1 MASNSLHNKFKRDEY
16 FSNQHAV
23 QKEEEGQKNETV
35 NEQINTEAEA
45 ENTESQSA
53 LQTATYELEQTAQTA
68 LQLVDDVVL
77 KNGISHLDELPP
89 LKTDAVYD
97 TKEVFLFK
105 INKIVY
111 EKDEYAT
118 DKFASVIS
126 AMTFADLT
134 IFLVLDGHGDD
145 TDFYIGIKGHDEN
158 RSSAYLAESLKN
170 ALQGQFPGIGI
181 EEMYTLHSNGSGR
194 RKEDNLLDRIANAQT
209 VSSCTSVPSLKDKN
223 GKYTNASFIQGVEK
237 LAMAMRGKTYTAI
250 ILAENLNSGE
260 IKNVRTGY
268 EQIYEQLSLKATQQI
283 NYSTNESLSNALSRT
298 RGTSS
303 SHSTSH
309 SEGTNKSTGTNQSVS
324 EENMAGKL
332 GKATATISQG
342 LMMAG
347 GLIAA
352 SGGLFAGAAMIGA
365 GALGPLVGT
374 LKGKQKTGGTTT
386 SEGTSTSDSTSN
398 TVGESF
404 SETDGKTSTIGET
417 KGFTITRQDK
427 HIQEILKRID
437 KQLERIA
444 ECESTGLWASGA
456 YFLSYDNDRATAET
470 GATIYRSI
478 IQGDMSGVEASAVNT
493 WYSENQNYAD
503 VIKPISCFCHPA
515 FVYNS
520 QMPGSEVYLF
530 PTAMTSS
537 KELALMIG
545 LPRKSVPGILIR
557 EQATFGNKV
566 VAERQDD
573 ERFALGCIT
582 NLDRISK
589 DTKVEL
595 SINSM
600 ASHTFVTGST
610 GCGKSN
616 TVYLLVDSLVRAGR
630 KFMII
635 EPAKGEYKNVFG
647 HREGVKVFGTNPNIM
662 DMLKINPFAFPEGI
676 HVEEH
681 IDRLID
687 IFNACWPMYAA
698 MPAVLKKSISNAY
711 KSCGWDLVKSES
723 LLDIYPTFQDVI
735 RELNTYINSSE
746 YSSDSKGDYK
756 GALGTRLES
765 LTNGIVGQIFVED
778 LCMDQRKSNEALFN
792 ENVIVD
798 LSRVGSM
805 ETKALIMGILVMRLN
820 EFRMSE
826 GLGMNLPLRHVT
838 VLEEAHNLLKAT
850 STSQSQE
857 GSNVLGKSVEMISS
871 SIAEMRTYGEGFII
885 ADQSPSMLDRSAISN
900 TNTKIIMALP
910 NKDDREMAGNSTSLS
925 EPQKTELARLKTGIA
940 VVFQKGWEEAVLC
953 KINRFDGEEKVFQK
967 KAADAEAIEEKPIP
981 FIEFLS
987 MIYTDE
993 IDGDTDDLLST
1004 LEQDHTLSG
1013 KQRYDLQVR
1022 IYEIREAWR
1031 VSEEEGMVCTEP
1043 KDMHD
1048 VTAMLFALGV
1058 GIEGFEKVSSSSA
1071 DLDAFN
1077 NGVRQIIA
1085 ANPNSETFD
1094 EDISLEMYV
1103 RGCSLLNSTEFFET
1117 WCNQYYGYEEE
1128 MDNN

>member
-1 MASNSLHNKFKRDEY
+1 MAGNTLHNKFNRSDYFKHQQNNPSVEPEKKVCDESSNPTMETEPTNNP
-16 FSNQHAV
+16 SNQEDQVKAKFLEV
-23 QKEEEGQKNETV
+23 
-35 NEQINTEAEA
+35 EQ
-45 ENTESQSA
+45 
-53 LQTATYELEQTAQTA
+53 ATQNA

-77 KNGISHLDELPP
+77 KNGINRLNELPP
-89 LKTDAVYD
+89 LQTDVKYD
-97 TKEVFLFK
+97 TKEVYLFK

-126 AMTFADLT
+126 AMTFADVT

-145 TDFYIGIKGHDEN
+145 TDFYIGLKGHDEK
-158 RSSAYLAESLKN
+158 RSSAYLAEALRSSLI
-170 ALQGQFPGIGI
+170 GQFPGIGM
-181 EEMYTLHSNGSGR
+181 EDMYTLLDNGSGR
-194 RKEDNLLDRIANAQT
+194 RKEDKLLDRIAQAQT

-260 IKNVRTGY
+260 IKNIRYGY
-268 EQIYEQLSLKATQQI
+268 EQIYEQLSVKATQQI
-283 NYSTNESLSNALSRT
+283 SYSTNESLSNALSRT
-298 RGTSS
+298 KGTSE
-303 SHSTSH
+303 SHSTSK
-309 SEGTNKSTGTNQSVS
+309 SKGINSSDTLGSSGNQEDFKGKVGKMSGSLLTAGAVLAGTGFGAPLGGILVAAGLAGSAIGFDGKQQGANKSHTNGINES
-324 EENMAGKL
+324 ESESHS
-332 GKATATISQG
+332 IS
-342 LMMAG
+342 
-347 GLIAA
+347 
-352 SGGLFAGAAMIGA
+352 
-365 GALGPLVGT
+365 
-374 LKGKQKTGGTTT
+374 
-386 SEGTSTSDSTSN
+386 
-398 TVGESF
+398 ESF
-404 SETDGKTSTIGET
+404 SETDGRTSTIGET
-417 KGFTITRQDK
+417 KGFTLTRQDK

-456 YFLSYDNDRATAET
+456 YFLSYENDRATAET

-478 IQGDMSGVEASAVNT
+478 IQGDMSGVEASAINK
-493 WYSENQNYAD
+493 WHSESKTYKD

-566 VAERQDD
+566 VAERHD
-573 ERFALGCIT
+573 EDSFPLGCVT
-582 NLDRISK
+582 NLDKISE
-589 DTKVEL
+589 DNKVEL
-595 SINSM
+595 SINSL

-616 TVYLLVDSLVRAGR
+616 TVYLLVDSLVKAGR

-647 HREGVKVFGTNPNIM
+647 HREDVRVFGTNPNLM

-676 HVEEH
+676 HIEEH

-698 MPAVLKKSISNAY
+698 MPAVLKKSITNAY
-711 KSCGWDLVKSES
+711 KSCGWDLIKSES

-735 RELNTYINSSE
+735 RELNTYINTSE

-778 LCMDQRKSNEALFN
+778 LYQDQRRSNEELFN
-792 ENVIVD
+792 GNVIVD

-826 GLGMNLPLRHVT
+826 GIGMNLPLRHVT

-900 TNTKIIMALP
+900 TNTKIIMTLP
-910 NKDDREMAGNSTSLS
+910 NKDDREMAGNSTSLT
-925 EPQKTELARLKTGIA
+925 EPQKTELSRLKTGVA

-953 KINRFDGEEKVFQK
+953 KINRFEGKEETYKRGV
-967 KAADAEAIEEKPIP
+967 DDNESVNDIP
-981 FIEFLS
+981 SSFLELS
-987 MIYTDE
+987 SLIYTDE
-993 IDGDTDDLLST
+993 EDGDTDALLAA
-1004 LEQDHTLSG
+1004 LETDHTLTG

-1031 VSEEEGMVCTEP
+1031 ISEEEGTVSTEP
-1043 KDMHD
+1043 EDIHD
-1048 VTAMLFALGV
+1048 VAAVLFSLCVGV
-1058 GIEGFEKVSSSSA
+1058 EAFESVSSSSA
-1071 DLDAFN
+1071 DMEAFN
-1077 NGVRQIIA
+1077 EGVRGIIA
-1085 ANPNSETFD
+1085 GCKNAKEIDD
-1094 EDISLEMYV
+1094 EVALEMYV
-1103 RGCSLLNSTEFFET
+1103 RGCSLLNSTEFFES
-1117 WCNQYYGYEEE
+1117 WYSRYNGIQEEL
-1128 MDNN
+1128 DNEE

>member
-1 MASNSLHNKFKRDEY
+1 MAGNTLHDKFNRSDYFKHQQNNPSVEPEKKVCDESSNPTMETEPTNNP
-16 FSNQHAV
+16 SNQEDQVKAKFLEV
-23 QKEEEGQKNETV
+23 
-35 NEQINTEAEA
+35 EQ
-45 ENTESQSA
+45 
-53 LQTATYELEQTAQTA
+53 ATQNV

-77 KNGISHLDELPP
+77 KNGINRLNELPP
-89 LKTDAVYD
+89 LQTDVKYD
-97 TKEVFLFK
+97 TKEVYLFK

-126 AMTFADLT
+126 AMTFADVT

-145 TDFYIGIKGHDEN
+145 TDFYIGLKGHDEK
-158 RSSAYLAESLKN
+158 RSSAYLAEALRSSLI
-170 ALQGQFPGIGI
+170 GQFPGIGM
-181 EEMYTLHSNGSGR
+181 EDMYTLLDNGSGR
-194 RKEDNLLDRIANAQT
+194 RKEDKLLDHIAQAQT

-260 IKNVRTGY
+260 IKNIRYGY
-268 EQIYEQLSLKATQQI
+268 EQIYEQLSVKATQQI
-283 NYSTNESLSNALSRT
+283 SYSTNESLSNALSRT
-298 RGTSS
+298 KGTSE
-303 SHSTSH
+303 SHSTSK
-309 SEGTNKSTGTNQSVS
+309 SKGINSSDTLGSSGNQEDFKGKVGKMSGSLLTAGAVLAGTGFGAPLGGILVAAGLAGSAIGFDGKQQGANKSHTNGINES
-324 EENMAGKL
+324 E
-332 GKATATISQG
+332 
-342 LMMAG
+342 
-347 GLIAA
+347 
-352 SGGLFAGAAMIGA
+352 
-365 GALGPLVGT
+365 
-374 LKGKQKTGGTTT
+374 
-386 SEGTSTSDSTSN
+386 SESHSTS
-398 TVGESF
+398 ESF
-404 SETDGKTSTIGET
+404 SETDGKTSSVGET
-417 KGFTITRQDK
+417 KGFTLTRQDK

-456 YFLSYDNDRATAET
+456 YFLSYKNDRATAET

-478 IQGDMSGVEASAVNT
+478 IQGDMSGVEASAINT
-493 WYSENQNYAD
+493 WYSESKTYKD

-566 VAERQDD
+566 VAERKD
-573 ERFALGCIT
+573 EDCFPLGCVT
-582 NLDRISK
+582 NLDKISE
-589 DTKVEL
+589 DNKVEL
-595 SINSM
+595 SINSL

-616 TVYLLVDSLVRAGR
+616 TVYLLVDSLVKAGR

-647 HREGVKVFGTNPNIM
+647 HRDDVRVFGTNPNLM

-676 HVEEH
+676 HIEEH

-698 MPAVLKKSISNAY
+698 MPAVLKKSITNAY
-711 KSCGWDLVKSES
+711 KSCGWDLIKSES

-735 RELNTYINSSE
+735 RELNDYINTSE

-765 LTNGIVGQIFVED
+765 LTNGIVGQVFVED
-778 LCMDQRKSNEALFN
+778 LYQDQRRSNEELFN
-792 ENVIVD
+792 GNVIVD

-826 GLGMNLPLRHVT
+826 GIGMNLPLRHVT

-857 GSNVLGKSVEMISS
+857 GSNVLGKSVEMISA

-910 NKDDREMAGNSTSLS
+910 NKDDREMAGNSTSLT
-925 EPQKTELARLKTGIA
+925 EPQKTELSRLKTGIA

-953 KINRFDGEEKVFQK
+953 KINRFEGKEETYKRNIEDVESVD
-967 KAADAEAIEEKPIP
+967 DAPAT
-981 FIEFLS
+981 FLELS
-987 MIYTDE
+987 SLIYTDE
-993 IDGDTDDLLST
+993 EEGDTDALLT
-1004 LEQDHTLSG
+1004 ALEADHTLTG

-1031 VSEEEGMVCTEP
+1031 ISEEEGTISTEP
-1043 KDMHD
+1043 EDIHD
-1048 VTAMLFALGV
+1048 VVAMLFSLCIGV
-1058 GIEGFEKVSSSSA
+1058 EAFESVSSSAA
-1071 DLDAFN
+1071 DMEAFN
-1077 NGVRQIIA
+1077 TGIRGVIA
-1085 ANPNSETFD
+1085 GCKNAKEIDD
-1094 EDISLEMYV
+1094 EVALEMYV
-1103 RGCSLLNSTEFFET
+1103 RGCSLLNSTEFFES
-1117 WCNQYYGYEEE
+1117 WYNQYNGVNES
-1128 MDNN
+1128 DNE